1 MFPAKYQKK
10 TWPLPYVACKNELGE
25 QKDTVLLWVI
35 FSPQLQTSLL
45 NPPYGEVYWFSPL
58 QV

>member
-45 NPPYGEVYWFSPL
+45 NPPYGEVY
-58 QV
+58 